1 MHAQNPNAAQT
12 YQKGDKLF
20 TLGLEYVDSFSADK
34 DIDLYSFRLGYGSL
48 LFKNV
53 VFFGTLNIS
62 GTSGLLKIENE
73 DTTEILNAESFGF
86 GTSFLFRWYF
96 VQFKNISLFLDVGA
110 GLLYS
115 FQSFPPKGT
124 KLNFTTRPGGGL
136 AININ
141 SRTQLLG
148 GINRFH
154 LSNGQGY
161 NHPFNPAFDGLGFF
175 VGIILRMK

>member
-20 TLGLEYVDSFSADK
+20 TLGLEYVDSFSANK
-34 DIDLYSFRLGYGSL
+34 DIELYSFRMGYGSL
-48 LFKNV
+48 LFKKV
-53 VFFGTLNIS
+53 AFFGTLNIT
-62 GTSGLLKIENE
+62 GTRGFLKIENE
-73 DTTEILNAESFGF
+73 NTSEILNAESLGI

-96 VQFKNISLFLDVGA
+96 VQFKNIYLFLDVGA
-110 GLLYS
+110 GMLYT

-124 KLNFTTRPGGGL
+124 KLNFTTRPGSGL
-136 AININ
+136 AIHLN
-141 SRTQLLG
+141 SKIQLLG

-161 NHPFNPAFDGLGFF
+161 NHPYNPAFDGLGFF
-175 VGIILRMK
+175 VGIILKVN